1 MRKIIEQYPK
11 VVELAMKAIEQTGLK
26 VHTMPIRG
34 GTDGA
39 RLTYQGLP
47 CPNLFTGGINFHSR
61 TEWASVQWMEK
72 ATETVINLARL
83 WAAEK
88 K

>member
-1 MRKIIEQYPK
+1 
-11 VVELAMKAIEQTGLK
+11 
-26 VHTMPIRG
+26 
-34 GTDGA
+34 A

-72 ATETVINLARL
+72 ATATVINLARL